1 MSICIHIT
9 DVYRDL
15 NLRHQVVWE
24 PTTKQD
30 LKRECWR
37 RVGLIVIEHLDEW
50 GKWRELVKSE
60 DTDAVQKVVKKMYPL
75 CHRRSS
81 PPGPFALDGRVGRQ
95 RAPARE
101 HDRPA
106 RLRGDGDASL
116 PRSGEPLPYPRAL
129 LGAGPALGI
138 KKKINDYTY
147 LIDHSLKGR

>member
-60 DTDAVQKVVKKMYPL
+60 DTDAVQKVVKK
-75 CHRRSS
+75 CIRSVIAGQVHQVRS
-81 PPGPFALDGRVGRQ
+81 LLMDGWADSEPQPENMIDLLTCEVTVMQAYLEAVNHYRIHGRYWVPVPHW
-95 RAPARE
+95 A
-101 HDRPA
+101 
-106 RLRGDGDASL
+106 
-116 PRSGEPLPYPRAL
+116 
-129 LGAGPALGI
+129 
-138 KKKINDYTY
+138 
-147 LIDHSLKGR
+147 

>member
-1 MSICIHIT
+1 MSICIHIN

-60 DTDAVQKVVKKMYPL
+60 DTDAVQKVVKK
-75 CHRRSS
+75 CIRSVIAGQVHQVRSLLMDGWADSSRS
-81 PPGPFALDGRVGRQ
+81 PR
-95 RAPARE
+95 
-101 HDRPA
+101 
-106 RLRGDGDASL
+106 
-116 PRSGEPLPYPRAL
+116 
-129 LGAGPALGI
+129 
-138 KKKINDYTY
+138 T
-147 LIDHSLKGR
+147 